1 MWGAALQ
8 MKGTKVAVRTRS
20 WARLK
25 INEKNASESTV
36 RRGSW
41 VNADKWISDVEVQL
55 PFACKWNTIVSA
67 LQEVPWF
74 FPKVNS
80 SSNLEKKKKWEIS
93 SLKDRHAACSTCC
106 MLAAQPP
113 SSIGLELM
121 QQRKSS
127 PDRCRV
133 SCSEPFCCRNVVLLV
148 MLTLSSGVETG
159 TFTAASFYRHHVIG
173 NFMWKIYLVP
183 WWKK

>member
-1 MWGAALQ
+1 MPPRAQWGGEAGL
-8 MKGTKVAVRTRS
+8 M
-20 WARLK
+20 L
-25 INEKNASESTV
+25 INEYLTLKFNFHLLVSETRLCQRC
-36 RRGSW
+36 RRCLG
-41 VNADKWISDVEVQL
+41 
-55 PFACKWNTIVSA
+55 
-67 LQEVPWF
+67 F